1 VAACLPDVFYYF
13 YFVKDHRN
21 VNNSTT
27 AEAGEKINLGSVIL
41 EIFDAYLTKFKTDQI
56 LLNRIS
62 YRFVA
67 TTKVCTS

>member
-1 VAACLPDVFYYF
+1 MAACLPDVFYYF

-21 VNNSTT
+21 VNNSTTT

-56 LLNRIS
+56 LLN
-62 YRFVA
+62 
-67 TTKVCTS
+67 

>member
-1 VAACLPDVFYYF
+1 
-13 YFVKDHRN
+13 VKDHRN

-62 YRFVA
+62 YRFVV